1 MVKGGRIRAQQ
12 GAAKRTKVRVP
23 ASGNTSLGADQKLYE
38 SFALMRNSGNDILFQ
53 LSYCDC
59 FVVAISYKRERKK
72 NMSDDGRFL

>member
-1 MVKGGRIRAQQ
+1 MPSKVQESAPRQ
-12 GAAKRTKVRVP
+12 GFQLP
-23 ASGNTSLGADQKLYE
+23 AEHSNRNCQKLYE